1 MIHGSIKKLP
11 YLTLKQML
19 VKDLKKNMNCF
30 NTEAHNST
38 LCKGIWAR
46 ERKDNVPVWLQ
57 EAQEITEMLYRL
69 WADIPN
75 MNQEC

>member
-1 MIHGSIKKLP
+1 
-11 YLTLKQML
+11 
-19 VKDLKKNMNCF
+19 MNCF

-46 ERKDNVPVWLQ
+46 EREDSVPVWLQ
-57 EAQEITEMLYRL
+57 QAQEITEMLYRL